1 MNAND
6 FFNLVSRMRSEQIA
20 YFSKRSQYPM
30 EAGKHLIQAK
40 QLERMVDAVI
50 KAGLDSDQPTAAQ
63 PQQDGLFPA

>member
-6 FFNLVSRMRSEQIA
+6 FFNLVSRMRSEQIG
-20 YFSKRSQYPM
+20 YFSKRSQYPL
-30 EAGKHLIQAK
+30 EASKHLIAAK